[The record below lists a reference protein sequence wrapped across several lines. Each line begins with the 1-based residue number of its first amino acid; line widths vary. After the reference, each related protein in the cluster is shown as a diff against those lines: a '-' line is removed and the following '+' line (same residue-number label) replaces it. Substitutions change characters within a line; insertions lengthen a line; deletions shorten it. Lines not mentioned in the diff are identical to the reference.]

1 MFSRIATGLIVGA
14 VAGLGTSGFDAF
26 SGFASAGFAVELVAP
41 EGALFAEPGA
51 LAGLARAGFAGLPVA
66 LDADALA
73 GELGAEVGA
82 GGAGFVAAL
91 VGGTG
96 FGACD

>member
-14 VAGLGTSGFDAF
+14 VAGLGTFRFDAV
-26 SGFASAGFAVELVAP
+26 SGFARGVFAVELVTP

-51 LAGLARAGFAGLPVA
+51 LAGLARAVFAGLAVA

-73 GELGAEVGA
+73 GELGAEAGA

-96 FGACD
+96 FGACA